1 MNIRNTKRRML
12 SANTYKENLLYNE
25 KKWNIKNI
33 DMIFGPRQLFD
44 TRFPRHLRQNLTHTN
59 HDPRFYTT
67 HSTHASTQ
75 QNHPRYLVDLKNLLL
90 LFFFLTKRFVLFDK
104 VHSHVFMGLILSSL
118 CFTDV
123 GIEFPNGWLTP
134 LESGA

>member
-1 MNIRNTKRRML
+1 ML

-33 DMIFGPRQLFD
+33 NMIFGPRQLFD

-67 HSTHASTQ
+67 HPTHASTQ
-75 QNHPRYLVDLKNLLL
+75 PKPSTIFSR
-90 LFFFLTKRFVLFDK
+90 
-104 VHSHVFMGLILSSL
+104 
-118 CFTDV
+118 
-123 GIEFPNGWLTP
+123 P
-134 LESGA
+134 